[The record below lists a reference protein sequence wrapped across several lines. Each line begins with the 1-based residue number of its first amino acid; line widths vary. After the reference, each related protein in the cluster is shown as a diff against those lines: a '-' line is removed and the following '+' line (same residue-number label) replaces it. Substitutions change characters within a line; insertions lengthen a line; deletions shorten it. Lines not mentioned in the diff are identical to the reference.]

1 MKLKPLSI
9 KQRLALGFSLVT
21 FMTILLGVFIVYEL
35 EKKTE
40 LMKNMYTH
48 PYTVSNAVKDVRA
61 DMMTIHTMVLSMIIN
76 DDKNFIEEQENK
88 IDIYDKEINANFE
101 IIFERYLGSKED
113 VQKAFDLYNKTIFL
127 HTSLVAI
134 IKRGDLEK
142 AKEFMNT
149 NYYYNIEFLHKDIHV
164 LTSFAD
170 NKAKEFFN
178 ATKKRDYELIAIL
191 LFSIVI
197 LVLISIF
204 IAYKIIT
211 SITNPLKTLIDM
223 SEKINRGDF
232 SILKEKDSI
241 SFIHPSDELGQLF
254 GYFHTLLSRLV
265 LPYDNIIKSDRS
277 LIEITDEVRRLLD
290 SFDTNIIASK
300 TDKAGKIVYTSKAFQ
315 KISGYTKDELL
326 GKNQNIVRHQDMPPF
341 LFKDLWKTIKNGENW
356 DGEIKNK
363 KKDGSFFWVN
373 ANISPDIDNKGNIIG
388 YNAINEDITVT
399 KAYEELSNSLE
410 NRIEKEIQKNNEKT
424 GYIIQQSRLAQMGE
438 MISMIAH
445 QWRQPLS
452 SISAIS
458 GTLTLDI
465 MMENYND
472 KFFKEKLDSIGQ
484 LSQHLSKT
492 IDDFRGFFKEDKKE
506 EVSEVKN
513 IIDDSIAIIGQ
524 ALISKNINLS
534 VEYID
539 NPKIKSHLNEL
550 KQVVL
555 NLLKNAEDIL
565 LEKNTTDA
573 KIWINVSTQDSKA
586 CITIEDN
593 AGGVPEDIIEKI
605 FDPYF
610 STKKAKD
617 GTGLGLYM
625 SKTIVKEHCNGELS
639 LENTQNGASFTIKIP
654 LFIGDSNE

>member
-363 KKDGSFFWVN
+363 KKRW
-373 ANISPDIDNKGNIIG
+373 
-388 YNAINEDITVT
+388 
-399 KAYEELSNSLE
+399 
-410 NRIEKEIQKNNEKT
+410 
-424 GYIIQQSRLAQMGE
+424 
-438 MISMIAH
+438 
-445 QWRQPLS
+445 
-452 SISAIS
+452 
-458 GTLTLDI
+458 
-465 MMENYND
+465 
-472 KFFKEKLDSIGQ
+472 
-484 LSQHLSKT
+484 
-492 IDDFRGFFKEDKKE
+492 
-506 EVSEVKN
+506 
-513 IIDDSIAIIGQ
+513 
-524 ALISKNINLS
+524 
-534 VEYID
+534 
-539 NPKIKSHLNEL
+539 
-550 KQVVL
+550 
-555 NLLKNAEDIL
+555 
-565 LEKNTTDA
+565 
-573 KIWINVSTQDSKA
+573 
-586 CITIEDN
+586 
-593 AGGVPEDIIEKI
+593 
-605 FDPYF
+605 
-610 STKKAKD
+610 
-617 GTGLGLYM
+617 
-625 SKTIVKEHCNGELS
+625 
-639 LENTQNGASFTIKIP
+639 
-654 LFIGDSNE
+654 